1 MNILLSFLIWAGIMI
16 LTVALFLVD
25 LVLAGLLFPFDKQ
38 RRLCHVQCFWWADA
52 LIGMNPWWQ
61 INARGLENIDPDR
74 TYVVVANHQSMA
86 DIIALYK
93 TRMQF
98 KWVAKESLFG
108 IPVLGWTMSLNRHIC
123 LSRGEFGSIK
133 KIYRDA
139 ASWLRGGMSVVFFP
153 EGTRSETDE
162 MNPFLNGS
170 FKLAIKEK
178 VPVLPIAI
186 NGTRD
191 AIPKGSWIFSSKVRG
206 TITVLPPVETEGLG
220 PGDFRELNAEVRRRI
235 IAAIN

>member
-1 MNILLSFLIWAGIMI
+1 MFLTLALYLIDLFLAVILL
-16 LTVALFLVD
+16 
-25 LVLAGLLFPFDKQ
+25 PFDRQ
-38 RRLCHVQCFWWADA
+38 RRACHAQCFWWADA
-52 LIGMNPWWQ
+52 LIGMNPWWE
-61 INARGLENIDPDR
+61 IEVRGLENIDPDR

-86 DIIALYK
+86 DIIVLYK

-108 IPVLGWTMSLNRHIC
+108 IPVLGWTMALNKHIR

-139 ASWLRGGMSVVFFP
+139 ASWLRAGMSVVFFP

-178 VPVLPIAI
+178 VPVLPVAI
-186 NGTRD
+186 NGTRN

-206 TITVLPPVETEGLG
+206 TMTVLPPVETEGLG
-220 PGDFRELNAEVRRRI
+220 PGDFRKLNAQVRREI
-235 IAAIN
+235 SSAIS